1 MAAASGYLLLAKAV
15 TSAVS
20 VVKADHVQGGAC
32 MKRDTEVFLW
42 LLVLLLTPLFDKL
55 ICHLSTFGK
64 MILHVAHLKSV
75 VARVYL
81 KKTSVFLV
89 SAYGQV
95 HEAFYEKYT
104 GIFRTCV
111 NSVYQASPQGW
122 GGGGGGGRDLGTRL
136 L

>member
-1 MAAASGYLLLAKAV
+1 M
-15 TSAVS
+15 
-20 VVKADHVQGGAC
+20 
-32 MKRDTEVFLW
+32 
-42 LLVLLLTPLFDKL
+42 LLLTALFDKL

-64 MILHVAHLKSV
+64 MILAPLKSI

-104 GIFRTCV
+104 GIFRTWV
-111 NSVYQASPQGW
+111 NSVYQASPRR
-122 GGGGGGGRDLGTRL
+122 GGRDLGTRL